1 MSDRYI
7 YEFGDFRL
15 DPAEQLLL
23 HKGGPV
29 PLTPKVFETLLVL
42 VQSQG
47 RLIEK
52 EDFIR
57 RLWPGVFV
65 EEVALAQNISQLR
78 KALGDGKN
86 GSRIIQTVHKRGYRF
101 TPAVREIAGSDPKP
115 VAAVSNGQ
123 ADEVPLLIPSTDP
136 GAASTNDGQLQ
147 GATDSE
153 IVPVGVAPATTPS
166 LEERP
171 QRNWGLFLAAF
182 ALVPGLVLAVLF
194 AINMERRH
202 GQSSGTAPG
211 PSAHTRFSPVLN
223 VQGKVSDPT
232 LSPNAQQVAFVWDEE
247 NLAHGDVYVHL
258 IGGEKPLR
266 LTHTTSGFTCCAS
279 WSPDMRQVAFG
290 RCDDSGGAVFVVSAL
305 GGTERKI
312 TSVACRY
319 GNAGWPVWTADGKS
333 MVIADRCSAEG
344 AIGIVLFSLATGHR
358 RCLTQPDPGDR
369 GDQSPVLSPDGSTIA
384 FIRLHSRTVNE
395 ICTVPVQGGTTRV
408 VTSDGGSFWGLMWSS
423 DGRRLIFRSPRQG
436 INRIWN
442 VFRDGGPVSAETVY
456 PEVGSQSRD
465 GSRLA
470 YHENPG
476 HWPTEAMRITL
487 SHPGGPVLETRTLF
501 ASGSTSSALQPS
513 PDDHDLVFESDL
525 ARDAGWTMEIWKSR
539 SDGSDPLQLTR
550 FNGHAGTPRWSP
562 DGKSIAFD
570 YRPGLRSHIYV
581 MDSEGRNPHLVT
593 SDQFEQ
599 QVPSWSRDGRSIYFT
614 ANNTGDWEV
623 WRRNLASG
631 EERQI
636 THRGGYA
643 AFESHDGKRLFYSK
657 FDGDGIWTVP
667 TAGGSEE
674 RITEALHH
682 GYWGHFA
689 VVESGLYFLDADA
702 KPRPAILFYDVHSRR
717 VTPVLTLD
725 KVPLPWTASL
735 AASRDGRRI
744 YFTQYKLTGS
754 IALAE
759 NFQ

>member
-1 MSDRYI
+1 MSARHI
-7 YEFGDFRL
+7 YEFGDFRV

-29 PLTPKVFETLLVL
+29 PLTPRVFETLLIL
-42 VQSQG
+42 VQSEG

-52 EDFIR
+52 DDFMR

-101 TPAVREIAGSDPKP
+101 TPAVREIAGSDPMP
-115 VAAVSNGQ
+115 AAEVSNGQ
-123 ADEVPLLIPSTDP
+123 ADEIPLLIPSADP
-136 GAASTNDGQLQ
+136 SAASWNEGQPQ
-147 GATDSE
+147 AAMDVE
-153 IVPVGVAPATTPS
+153 ILPENFAPATTPD
-166 LEERP
+166 LQERRP
-171 QRNWGLFLAAF
+171 RRWLAAF
-182 ALVPGLVLAVLF
+182 AFLGLSFAVLLAVHL
-194 AINMERRH
+194 ERQRS
-202 GQSSGTAPG
+202 QAPETVSG
-211 PSAHTRFSPVLN
+211 PSGHTRFLPVLN
-223 VQGKVSDPT
+223 VQGKVSDPA
-232 LSPNAQQVAFVWDEE
+232 LSPNAQQVAFVWDQD
-247 NLAHGDVYVHL
+247 NVARGDVYVHL
-258 IGGEKPLR
+258 LGGERPLR
-266 LTHTTSGFTCCAS
+266 ITHTESGFTCCAS

-290 RCDDSGGAVFVVSAL
+290 RCDDRGGAVFVVSAL

-333 MVIADRCSAEG
+333 MVIADRCFAEG
-344 AIGIVLFSLATGHR
+344 AIGIVLFSLATGQR
-358 RCLTQPDPGDR
+358 RCLTQPAPGDR

-384 FIRLHSRTVNE
+384 FIRMHSRTVTE
-395 ICTVPVQGGTTRV
+395 ICTVPMQGGSTRV
-408 VTSDGGSFWGLMWSS
+408 VTSDGGSFWGLMWSA

-442 VFRDGGPVSAETVY
+442 VSRDGGPVSAETVY

-470 YHENPG
+470 YLENPG

-487 SHPGGPVLETRTLF
+487 SHPGGRVLETETLF

-513 PDDHDLVFESDL
+513 PDDQDLVFESDL

-570 YRPGLRSHIYV
+570 YRPGSRSHIYV

-593 SDQFEQ
+593 SEQFEQ
-599 QVPSWSRDGRSIYFT
+599 QVPSWSRDGKSIYFT

-623 WRRNLASG
+623 WRRDLASG

-643 AFESHDGKRLFYSK
+643 AFESHDGTRVFYSK
-657 FDGDGIWTVP
+657 FDGGGIWAVP
-667 TAGGSEE
+667 AGGGAEE
-674 RITEALHH
+674 QITETLHH

-689 VVESGLYFLDADA
+689 VVETGLYFLDADA
-702 KPRPAILFYDVHSRR
+702 KPRPAIRFYDFHSRR

-725 KVPLPWTASL
+725 KVPIPWTASL

-744 YFTQYKLTGS
+744 YFVQYKLTSS